1 MAADLI
7 FVEADEE
14 IPTVIERIRQAA
26 QEEVQL
32 VLPLRSRFAQSR
44 FNFQLLKQYAT
55 RLGKPVSIVAP
66 DAAVK
71 RMAEESGFPARLAV
85 GAPAQPPPRLPPRPP
100 TPPTPGFA
108 PLPPAPIAAVAAA
121 AAQPIASRLAGVARM
136 ARQAPSPI

>member
-55 RLGKPVSIVAP
+55 RLGKPISIVAP
-66 DAAVK
+66 DSAVM
-71 RMAEESGFPARLAV
+71 RMAEESGFTARLAV
-85 GAPAQPPPRLPPRPP
+85 GAPAQAPPLLPPRPP
-100 TPPTPGFA
+100 TPPAPGFA
-108 PLPPAPIAAVAAA
+108 PPLPATPIAAAAAA
-121 AAQPIASRLAGVARM
+121 AAQPIASRLA
-136 ARQAPSPI
+136 